1 MHAVLATVP
10 FDGSVTP
17 IDVAQLH
24 GRTLGATEDEIAST
38 AAVVTRTLEHPIL
51 RRAEVAMRR
60 GQCRREAPVAARDDD
75 GTLVEGVVDLA
86 FLEHDDVDTRG
97 TWTVVDFK
105 TDRELDIALDV
116 YKRQV
121 AIYADMI
128 TKATGQPARPVLIRV

>member
-1 MHAVLATVP
+1 M
-10 FDGSVTP
+10 
-17 IDVAQLH
+17 Q
-24 GRTLGATEDEIAST
+24 
-38 AAVVTRTLEHPIL
+38 
-51 RRAEVAMRR
+51 R
-60 GQCRREAPVAARDDD
+60 GQCRREVPVAARDDD

-86 FLEHDDVDTRG
+86 FLEVDDGTLG

-128 TKATGQPARPVLIRV
+128 TRATGQPALPVLIRV